1 MLTGIRD
8 HTKEFDQGRVRLS
21 WAFGLVAGFFFILF
35 AWGISAVQLSLVHGM
50 HPWAKLILGA
60 VPVMLLCCLSAF
72 ISSHSK
78 NALISALVWM
88 ICGFAITFLA
98 AHISFEG
105 LVWYYGIIDPDL
117 MSVINYPFSSGIGTR
132 MVVALLVSVV
142 AIGIA
147 GGLFNLLLENA
158 YAAPAKAGTLISLII
173 WGAFFAVS
181 AQNFNTLL
189 ERPMR
194 DPIRAINQT
203 IEYRIID
210 EATPFDADT
219 ARSLHIHS
227 FNGVENLSAM
237 LDKPRWIVMQSYDDT
252 LTMIKVAINFSG
264 DWVTCNVI
272 ADNSTEPPTQQL
284 VFCRNLELNK

>member
-1 MLTGIRD
+1 MFTNIRD

-35 AWGISAVQLSLVHGM
+35 AWGIPAVQLSMVHGM
-50 HPWAKLILGA
+50 YPWTKLILG
-60 VPVMLLCCLSAF
+60 VLPVMILCCLSAF
-72 ISSHSK
+72 ISSHSR

-98 AHISFEG
+98 THISFEG
-105 LVWYYGIIDPDL
+105 LVWYYGIIDPGL
-117 MSVINYPFSSGIGTR
+117 LSVINYPFTSGIATR
-132 MVVALLVSVV
+132 MVIALIVSVV

-147 GGLFNLLLENA
+147 GSLFNLLLENA
-158 YAAPAKAGTLISLII
+158 YSASAKAGTLVSLII

-181 AQNFNTLL
+181 AQNFNSLL

-203 IEYRIID
+203 IDYRIID
-210 EATPFDADT
+210 EATPFDDDT
-219 ARSLHIHS
+219 ARSLHIHA
-227 FNGVENLSAM
+227 FNGVDNLTEM
-237 LDKPRWIVMQSYDDT
+237 LSKPRKIVMQSYDDT
-252 LTMIKVAINFSG
+252 LTMIKVAIDFSG

-284 VFCRNLELNK
+284 VFCRNLVISK